1 MIYSQKIQFQQ
12 QGLREAKVLVH
23 PRRVMEQL
31 QRPVVL
37 AAQLPPGWALV
48 SGTLQCMFV
57 VFDVT
62 NNSGSPPLPF
72 PFGYPICRLFAHF
85 HHPNI
90 HTYCRFVLREMV
102 VWDKMYIR
110 NAVEKGP
117 TDW

>member
-62 NNSGSPPLPF
+62 NNSGSPPPPLPLWLSNLSVVR
-72 PFGYPICRLFAHF
+72 PLPPPK
-85 HHPNI
+85 HP
-90 HTYCRFVLREMV
+90 
-102 VWDKMYIR
+102 YILSVCTQG
-110 NAVEKGP
+110 NGGLG
-117 TDW
+117 